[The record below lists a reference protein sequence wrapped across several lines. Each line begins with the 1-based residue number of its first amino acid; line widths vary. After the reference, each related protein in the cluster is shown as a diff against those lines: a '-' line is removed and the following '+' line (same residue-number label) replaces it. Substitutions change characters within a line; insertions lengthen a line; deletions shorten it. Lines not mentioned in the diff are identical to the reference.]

1 MAAELHIAEC
11 PQAADRPLRRLL
23 LLAAA
28 LYAAFVIYGSLVPFS
43 FRPMP
48 WAEAKAQFIQCLS
61 RTHYHTSRSDVA
73 VNVLLMAPLAMFLT
87 GAVAYRRSALTAI
100 LGAAIAIAACGM
112 LSFGVEFA
120 QMFFPPRTPSR
131 TDIAAQHLGALL
143 GIGVWLLAGRNLVDG
158 LRRWKAADGQ
168 ANHAAALL
176 PACLLL
182 LVILQTVPFDFAT
195 SPVELYRKW
204 RAGAVNLLPFA
215 YPAHSMLDTINAA
228 ILNAA
233 QYVPLGMLGRLAR
246 SCRPVPRWTHPALLA
261 VGAPLL
267 AEAAQLLV
275 LSRVADLTDVLTGA
289 CGVLA
294 GWWAAAVLQWQPSSV
309 AGRWFKPAVWTL
321 LVAVWLGLL
330 ALVYWQ
336 PLDFHFSRQMIR
348 HKLAGIDLVPLADYQ
363 NTTPY
368 NAIDQ
373 CAAKL
378 MLFVPLGALLAAA
391 CIHRGAGRRPGRAC
405 LLPVLGITLA
415 VAVLLEAGQL
425 LLPSRYPGLT
435 DILLG
440 CVGSS
445 AGLGIVC
452 CGSQS
457 PPGTERMTN
466 RTAAAVDTLE
476 PKPAI

>member
-1 MAAELHIAEC
+1 MAAELHIAEN
-11 PQAADRPLRRLL
+11 PHAANQRLRRLL

-43 FRPMP
+43 YRPMP
-48 WAEAKAQFIQCLS
+48 LAEAKARFVQCLS

-73 VNVLLMAPLAMFLT
+73 VNVLLMAPLALLLT
-87 GAVAYRRSALTAI
+87 GAVAYRRSALAAFM
-100 LGAAIAIAACGM
+100 GAATAVAACAA
-112 LSFGVEFA
+112 LSVGVEFA

-131 TDIAAQHLGALL
+131 TDIAAQQLGALL
-143 GIGVWLLAGRNLVDG
+143 GIGVWLLAGRNLLDG
-158 LRRWKAADGQ
+158 LHRRKAADGQ
-168 ANHAAALL
+168 PNRAAALL
-176 PACLLL
+176 PAYLLL

-204 RAGAVNLLPFA
+204 RAGAVNLLPFG
-215 YPAHSMLDTINAA
+215 YPGHSMLDAINVAM
-228 ILNAA
+228 LNAA
-233 QYVPLGMLGRLAR
+233 QYVPLGILGRLAR
-246 SCRPVPRWTHPALLA
+246 SCPAAPRWTHPAVLA

-294 GWWAAAVLQWQPSSV
+294 GWWAAAVLQWQPSS
-309 AGRWFKPAVWTL
+309 ASGRWSKPAVWTF
-321 LVAVWLGLL
+321 LVAVWLALL

-336 PLDFHFSRQMIR
+336 PLDFQFSRQMVF
-348 HKLAGIDLVPLADYQ
+348 HKLAGINLVPLADYQ
-363 NTTPY
+363 STTPY

-373 CAAKL
+373 CVTKL
-378 MLFVPLGALLAAA
+378 LLFVPLGALLAAA
-391 CIHRGAGRRPGRAC
+391 CIRRGAGRTPGRAC

-435 DILLG
+435 DILLA

-445 AGLGIVC
+445 AGLGIVW

-457 PPGTERMTN
+457 PPGAERLPN

-476 PKPAI
+476 PKLAL